1 VPWWGAILIA
11 VACTFAGFVIDA
23 ASGHGELTS
32 IFAVLYVIGCVA
44 AVLAVRQS
52 GIFTAVVQPPLILFV
67 AVPAAY
73 YLFHRNQ
80 IAGLKDILINCG
92 YPLIERFLLM
102 FTATVVVL
110 LIGMARWYF
119 GAPGRVRAAG
129 GAAEGT
135 TAKPAALL
143 AGFGAAFAGL
153 FSRGTKEAPAR
164 RPRTADADHTASA
177 RTARQRRDPAAEA
190 TTRSRTP
197 RTRRPDA
204 AEEAAPP
211 RRRSE
216 PPPRRRRP
224 AREADPRSAPRE
236 YRTRPRE
243 EDWSPRAPEAA
254 PRPRRASR
262 YADAYEPY
270 EPYQPYEPPRRDS
283 YVPPPDTH
291 LPYSNVRYRGD
302 VENGAGEYA
311 DNDDDENRRYRRPR

>member
-1 VPWWGAILIA
+1 MPWWGAILIA

-73 YLFHRNQ
+73 YLFHRNE

-119 GAPGRVRAAG
+119 GAPGRVRAA
-129 GAAEGT
+129 APRSAEGT

-164 RPRTADADHTASA
+164 RPRTADHTASA
-177 RTARQRRDPAAEA
+177 RTPRQRRDPAAEA

-204 AEEAAPP
+204 DEEAAPP
-211 RRRSE
+211 RRRGE

-302 VENGAGEYA
+302 VDGGDGY
-311 DNDDDENRRYRRPR
+311 NDDDENRRYRRPR